1 MIRFVF
7 TLPLDVLHTQ
17 VILKV
22 FIFFFKYWISFGDRN
37 WFEFVAWQDPT
48 RLPRSFLFSF
58 S

>member
-22 FIFFFKYWISFGDRN
+22 FIFFSNIGSVLVIGIGLN
-37 WFEFVAWQDPT
+37 
-48 RLPRSFLFSF
+48 
-58 S
+58 